1 MTGSALHLAG
11 GILAASGEPSKTPF
25 YIAGSLFAVWA
36 VVLSAIGLRNADFPA
51 TRTIARVVM
60 GISAIGILATTSL
73 AVATS
78 TKKNKEEEGEAK
90 AQAPVAAVGKATTNL
105 ALATNPSGQLQF
117 DKKALAAKSG
127 KVTIA
132 LTNDSEVPHNVAI
145 EKDGKKLETSETITK
160 SKTSLTVSLAPGEYT
175 FFCAVDAHRQAGMQ
189 GKLTVQ

>member
-1 MTGSALHLAG
+1 MTGSALHLASG
-11 GILAASGEPSKTPF
+11 LLAAAGDPPSKTPF
-25 YIAGSLFAVWA
+25 YVAGSLFAVWA
-36 VVLSAIGLRNADFPA
+36 VVLSAIGLRRADFPP

-60 GISAIGILATTSL
+60 AISAVGILATTSL

-78 TKKNKEEEGEAK
+78 TKETKKEGE
-90 AQAPVAAVGKATTNL
+90 GKAEAGAKVGNATTTV
-105 ALATNPSGQLQF
+105 ALVANPTGQLQF

-132 LTNDSEVPHNVAI
+132 LTNASATAHNVAI
-145 EKDGKKLETSETITK
+145 EQDGKKLGTSETITK
-160 SKTSLTVSLAPGEYT
+160 SKANLTVSLPPGQYT

>member
-25 YIAGSLFAVWA
+25 YIAGSIFAVWA
-36 VVLSAIGLRNADFPA
+36 VVLSVIGLRNADFPP
-51 TRTIARVVM
+51 TRTVARVVM
-60 GISAIGILATTSL
+60 AISVIGILATTSL

-78 TKKNKEEEGEAK
+78 SKKKEEGAAKGEPPA
-90 AQAPVAAVGKATTNL
+90 AAVGKATTNL
-105 ALATNPSGQLQF
+105 ALATNPTGQLQF
-117 DKKALAAKSG
+117 DKKTLSAKSG

-132 LTNDSEVPHNVAI
+132 LTNDSDVPHNVAI
-145 EKDGKKLETSETITK
+145 EKDGKKLGTSETVTK
-160 SKTSLTVSLAPGEYT
+160 AKTSLALSLAPGEYT